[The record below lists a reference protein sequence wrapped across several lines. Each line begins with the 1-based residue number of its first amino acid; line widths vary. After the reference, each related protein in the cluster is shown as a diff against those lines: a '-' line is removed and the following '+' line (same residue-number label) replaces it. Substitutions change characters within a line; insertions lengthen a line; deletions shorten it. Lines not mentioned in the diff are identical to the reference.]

1 MAKRGFRPADVDD
14 RAFAVRYDLVDDVMQ
29 IGSARLGIVH
39 LPGQSRE
46 QVLETVAGLA
56 GRMVSDWAKQQRT

>member
-1 MAKRGFRPADVDD
+1 MEKRDFRPADVDD
-14 RAFAVRYDLVDDVMQ
+14 RAFAVRYDLVDDVIQ
-29 IGSARLGIVH
+29 TGGARLGIVH

-56 GRMVSDWAKQQRT
+56 GRMVFDWAKQQRP